1 MELVDMMEGGVRAE
15 AGRTLLA
22 LAEACEKQRTAK
34 SVLRDGWRSL
44 RDLRQTPLQGPKIVT
59 R

>member
-1 MELVDMMEGGVRAE
+1 MELVDIMEGGVRAE

-34 SVLRDGWRSL
+34 SVLRDGVEKPPGPCTKLPFRVQRS
-44 RDLRQTPLQGPKIVT
+44 
-59 R
+59 